1 MRISPPQGSVRRGS
15 LAFEDPQIFMILFTM
30 FLQDGFCS
38 KWLLSHSTATDEISK
53 RLPTPLTPPQ
63 VSNRFFLGG

>member
-30 FLQDGFCS
+30 FPQDGFCS

-53 RLPTPLTPPQ
+53 RFPIPLTPLQ